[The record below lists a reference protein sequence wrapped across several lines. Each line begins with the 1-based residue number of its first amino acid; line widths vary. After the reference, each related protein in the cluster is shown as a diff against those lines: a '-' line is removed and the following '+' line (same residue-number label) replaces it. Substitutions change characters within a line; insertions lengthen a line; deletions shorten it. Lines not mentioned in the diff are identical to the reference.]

1 VEVIVGKKILIP
13 LNRHDEIHGMLPY
26 IEEIAKP
33 GMTIVFLI
41 HCPEDGSVWLKDQ
54 ITLMQTGIKSFG
66 TLRAAIAQRL
76 KRKTIEANI
85 RAASKSLRQMNIEI
99 IVSFCE
105 KQSMA
110 RAVSEHTA
118 NGQDCLVLMPAP
130 APKLLGKLLER
141 LRSRRG
147 TSLQVLP
154 RRFLL
159 FHP

>member
-1 VEVIVGKKILIP
+1 MGKKIFIP
-13 LNRHDEIHGMLPY
+13 LNRYDEIHGMLPY

-41 HCPEDGSVWLKDQ
+41 HCPEDGSVWLNHQ
-54 ITLMQTGIKSFG
+54 ITLMETGIKSFG
-66 TLRAAIAQRL
+66 TLRSAIGQQL

-85 RAASKSLRQMNIEI
+85 RAASESLGQMNIEI

-105 KQSMA
+105 KQSIA

-130 APKLLGKLLER
+130 VPKLLGKLLER
-141 LRSRRG
+141 LRIRRG
-147 TSLQVLP
+147 TPLQVLP
-154 RRFLL
+154 RPLLL
-159 FHP
+159 FHL